1 MDYLE
6 QFWATCADYLR
17 TFWKFL
23 ATDAPAL
30 GVVLTFLTLLV
41 ALAALRH
48 QLRKKPQPPEPTDS
62 PRAQRD
68 RAAMLTKTRRE
79 WVDEWLE
86 RDLYHEARLELQLTE
101 QRGAVEPRV
110 RHYTRGPDGPGREYA
125 RGIPIEQ
132 VFDGA
137 SGQLLIL
144 GEPGTGKSTKLVE
157 LARALIDRAKN
168 DPSHPIPVILNL
180 STWTKKRAAL
190 DEWMQDEL
198 VRLYGVSPERAKQW
212 VGSDE
217 LLPLLDGLDEVARDE
232 RTACVTA
239 INTYRQAHGLQPL
252 AVCCRREEYN
262 ELPARLD
269 LANAVEVAPLA
280 RKDVERYLNLQ
291 GFKLARVRR
300 ALDEDVEL
308 WSLMDTPLMLTVLF
322 LASAAE
328 ADAGATE
335 PDARRRLYG
344 RYVKAMFERPRER
357 RFSRE
362 KVLRWLGWLA
372 AELSNR
378 NQIPFALED
387 LDPSWLPSRPA
398 QRAAKWLPGL
408 VGGLVGGLLLGLVLG
423 LLIGLTGRLSGGLV
437 VGLLM
442 GLLGGLV
449 GGLAG
454 GLVFGFLIGSV
465 VAVVGGL
472 VGELFLGLFL
482 GLLVGLSGRLVFGR
496 ETLAAGRRPVDR
508 LRIDRGHLPEALVGG
523 VVVGLVFGLL
533 VGLGFGLG
541 GGLGGGLVFGVL
553 FGLGVGLDEAVS
565 PAPVSERSSA
575 NEGTRRSLRYA
586 FYISSAGIVFSLI
599 LTWAGYAL
607 GGRTDAAGPGMAD
620 AILFLA
626 PVIALGGGWLGLRKG
641 GYFTVQHVVVRA
653 LLRGLNLAPWAY
665 VSFLDEGK
673 DHLFLRKTGG
683 VYQFFHVTFRDF
695 MAETYGPDWL
705 AEPPPPDPA
714 TLAADAS

>member
-1 MDYLE
+1 MDFLQ
-6 QFWATCADYLR
+6 QFLATCLDYLR
-17 TFWKFL
+17 IVGDFL
-23 ATDAPAL
+23 ESHAGAL
-30 GVVLTFLTLLV
+30 GVVIAFLALLATL
-41 ALAALRH
+41 ATLRY
-48 QLRKKPQPPEPTDS
+48 QRRKNPQTPDPTDS

-68 RAAMLTKTRRE
+68 RTAMLTKTRRE

-86 RDLYHEARLELQLTE
+86 RDLYHQARLELQLTE
-101 QRGAVEPRV
+101 RHRAVEPRV
-110 RHYTRGPDGPGREYA
+110 RHYTRGPDGPGPEIPRDT
-125 RGIPIEQ
+125 PIEQ
-132 VFDGA
+132 VFDDA
-137 SGQLLIL
+137 AGQLLIL

-157 LARALIDRAKN
+157 LARALIGRAQD
-168 DPSHPIPVILNL
+168 DPSHPIPIILNL

-190 DEWMQDEL
+190 DEWMRDEL

-212 VGSDE
+212 AGNDE
-217 LLPLLDGLDEVARDE
+217 LLPLLDGLDEVARNE
-232 RTACVTA
+232 RAACVTA
-239 INTYRQAHGLQPL
+239 INTYRQAHGLQPV
-252 AVCCRREEYN
+252 AVCCRREEYDA
-262 ELPARLD
+262 LPVPLD
-269 LANAVEVAPLA
+269 LANAVEVDSLS
-280 RKDVERYLNLQ
+280 REDVENYLDTQ
-291 GFKLARVRR
+291 SFKLARVRR
-300 ALDEDVEL
+300 ALAEDAEL
-308 WSLMDTPLMLTVLF
+308 WTLMDTPLMLTVLF

-328 ADAGATE
+328 ADAGTPE
-335 PDARRRLYG
+335 PDARPRLYG
-344 RYVKAMFERPRER
+344 RYVKAMLERPRER

-398 QRAAKWLPGL
+398 QRAAKWLGGL

-454 GLVFGFLIGSV
+454 GLVFGFLIGLV

-541 GGLGGGLVFGVL
+541 GGLVFGVL
-553 FGLGVGLDEAVS
+553 FGLGVGLDETVR

-586 FYISSAGIVFSLI
+586 FYISSAGIVFSLV

-641 GYFTVQHVVVRA
+641 GYFTVRHVVVRA
-653 LLRGLNLAPWAY
+653 LLRGLNLAPRAY
-665 VSFLDEGK
+665 VSLLDEAK

-683 VYQFFHVTFRDF
+683 VYQFLPRHLPRLH
-695 MAETYGPDWL
+695 GRNLRRRL
-705 AEPPPPDPA
+705 ARRTTPTRPSHPRRRRP
-714 TLAADAS
+714 